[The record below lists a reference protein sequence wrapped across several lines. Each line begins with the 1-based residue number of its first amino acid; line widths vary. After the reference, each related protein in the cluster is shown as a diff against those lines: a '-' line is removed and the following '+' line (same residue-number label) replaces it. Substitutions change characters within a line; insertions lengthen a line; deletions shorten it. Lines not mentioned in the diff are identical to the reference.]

1 MNLRLLLKLA
11 ILPVKRSIFLQG
23 LMVLSFAQIL
33 LALWFCGS
41 VQKEIAHTA
50 RYAHEARYLSVQLK
64 EETTSIEPIRDLF
77 KDSDV
82 SFEELTTETVLKKM
96 ETEEPEI
103 VATVRSIGN
112 EGLQLM
118 PRLLIIRGVFPD
130 DVLEKLKL
138 MTEIYK
144 VDVSPIHHAR
154 LLSFYEHLA
163 VEIRFAVAVILFL
176 ILVQLMVF
184 HRIQIRDLNE
194 IYRNLSMWG
203 AGAFKARFPGFGSLV
218 VLTGGAYF
226 VSLIEWAC
234 FKRGIWKNNAFLGEL
249 SFDQDLPLPFLL
261 CVSVFVGIIFLS
273 LVLSF
278 SGRLS
283 EEGER

>member
-1 MNLRLLLKLA
+1 VNLRLLLKLA
-11 ILPVKRSIFLQG
+11 ILPVKRSLFLQG
-23 LMVLSFAQIL
+23 LMVVSFAQIL

-41 VQKEIAHTA
+41 VQKEIEHTA
-50 RYAHEARYLSVQLK
+50 RYAKEARYLSVQLK
-64 EETTSIEPIRDLF
+64 EETTSTEPILELF

-82 SFEELTTETVLKKM
+82 SFEQLTTESVLKKM
-96 ETEEPEI
+96 ETEEPDI

-118 PRLLIIRGVFPD
+118 PRLLVIRGVFPD
-130 DVLEKLKL
+130 EVLDKLKL

-154 LLSFYEHLA
+154 LLSFYQHLG
-163 VEIRFAVAVILFL
+163 VEIRISVMVLLFL

-203 AGAFKARFPGFGSLV
+203 AGALKARLPGFGSLI
-218 VLTGGAYF
+218 VLTGGAF
-226 VSLIEWAC
+226 FISLLEWFS
-234 FKRGIWKNNAFLGEL
+234 FKKWVWKNNAFLGEL

-261 CVSVFVGIIFLS
+261 CGVVLIAILFIS